1 MGPEGLLEGTRN
13 RVVGMA
19 PPPVDQA
26 YNKALVAV
34 VAVVASCCWIPIHSV
49 QPIPFAIARMVLLG
63 ASPLLLDSS
72 EGGLAPGATFVA
84 LLGFVLEQYCLY
96 VRPSHDQK
104 DLSIL
109 CSMSAPVY
117 SNMYSLTRRGPQP

>member
-1 MGPEGLLEGTRN
+1 MGPEGLLAGTRN

-34 VAVVASCCWIPIHSV
+34 VASCCSIPIHSV
-49 QPIPFAIARMVLLG
+49 QPIPFAIARSVLLG

-96 VRPSHDQK
+96 VHPIHDQMK

-109 CSMSAPVY
+109 CSMSGPVY
-117 SNMYSLTRRGPQP
+117 SNIYS